1 MSDVVIAALVA
12 GAVSLLVTFGTIRL
26 ESLRE
31 KRHRQAAARDKLDTY
46 RAPMLAAVDD
56 LGRRINNIRH
66 DKFLAYLGVEDRSD
80 EAILSTL
87 FRFAQYLA
95 WKEIVH
101 GSADRLRF
109 ESDEATKEVAT
120 SISKVAWILSIDRFD
135 RTVEADFRTSRLM
148 LWGDEQR
155 AIGELM
161 RGTDGMPLGFNS
173 FTQKYDAEFEK
184 WFRSFAAQL
193 RSESA
198 HQTDRLTE
206 LQRVLA
212 GLARQLDDHHMLF
225 RRDENGRIVPPRW
238 AEPEM
243 IGPPTR
249 WTDPKFLS
257 SRPAA
262 TSQSARG

>member
-26 ESLRE
+26 ESFRE

-80 EAILSTL
+80 QAILSTL
-87 FRFAQYLA
+87 FRFAQYFA

-120 SISKVAWILSIDRFD
+120 SIRNVAWILAVDRFD
-135 RTVEADFRTSRLM
+135 RTVEADFRTSQLM

-161 RGTDGMPLGFNS
+161 RSTDGTSLGFNS
-173 FTQKYDAEFEK
+173 FSEKYGAEFEK

-198 HQTDRLTE
+198 PRTDRLTE

-212 GLARQLDDHHMLF
+212 GLARQLDVDHMLF
-225 RRDENGRIVPPRW
+225 KREENGEVVQPHW
-238 AEPEM
+238 ADPEM

-249 WTDPKFLS
+249 WTDPKFIG
-257 SRPAA
+257 SRPPGPSLA
-262 TSQSARG
+262 ARG